1 MAIAARDARAAQPSP
16 QVTMSES
23 HFLVRKV
30 AVLGA
35 GVMGAQ
41 IAAHLANASVPV
53 VLFDLAAKEG
63 DPNGIAQKAIAN
75 LVKLEPSPLATKD
88 RGDYIDPANYDQHLA
103 LLAGCDLVIEA
114 ISERM
119 DWKRALYEKVAP
131 HIGAQAIFASNT
143 SGLSI
148 NALADA
154 CPASLRPRFCGIHF
168 FNPPR
173 YMHLVELIAQKDT
186 APALLDQLET
196 FLVTTLGKGVVRAK
210 DTPNFVANRVGV
222 FSMLATMAHTERFG
236 LGFDVVDA
244 LTGPLIGRAK
254 SATFRTADVV
264 GLDTLAHVIHTMDET
279 LPADPWHA
287 YYQSPEWLAALIAKG
302 ALGQKTK
309 AGVFQKVGKDIQ
321 VLDLATQSYRR
332 AEGTVDPG
340 VAQILALKDPVEKFS
355 RLRESTHPQAQFVW
369 SIFRDLFHYAAYHL
383 ADIADNA
390 RDVDL
395 AIRWGFGWQMG
406 PFEIWQ
412 AAGWKSIA
420 RWIADDIAAGKTL
433 VGAALPAWVDAGP
446 AGEGVHTPAGAYAP
460 ATNGF
465 RPRSSLA
472 VYQRQYFPDPVLG
485 EKWPQ
490 GTTILETDA
499 VRMWHTGDDIAIVSF
514 KSKANTIGEDVL
526 DGVLAAIAEAEKNWR
541 GLVIWQTREP
551 FSFGANLA
559 SFGPAVQAGKWDVVE
574 AVVAKF
580 QHTSQRLKYSL
591 VPTVAAV
598 RGMALGGSCEFI
610 MHCDRAVAAL
620 ESYIGLVEAGVGLLP
635 GGGGCKEL
643 VVRAAQEVARG
654 ANGSQLDPFP
664 FIRTYFQQ
672 VAMATVSRSALE
684 ARELGYLKLAD
695 VVIFNAHELLW
706 VAKAQVR
713 ALSESAYRPSLP
725 QREVAVVGKTGIATL
740 EMMLVNMRDGG
751 FISAHDFAV
760 GLTIARVLCG
770 GEIESGSLVDEPWL
784 LELERREFMTLL
796 KNPKT
801 LERIAHTLQT
811 GKPLRN

>member
-1 MAIAARDARAAQPSP
+1 
-16 QVTMSES
+16 MSES

-53 VLFDLAAKEG
+53 LLFDLAAKEG
-63 DPNGIAQKAIAN
+63 DANGIAQKAIVT
-75 LVKLEPSPLATKD
+75 LGKLEPSPLATKD
-88 RGDYIDPANYDQHLA
+88 RGDYIDPANYDQHLS
-103 LLAGCDLVIEA
+103 LLAGCDLVVEA

-119 DWKRALYEKVAP
+119 DWKQALYEKVAP
-131 HIGAQAIFASNT
+131 HMGAQAIFASNT

-148 NALADA
+148 NALAEA

-173 YMHLVELIAQKDT
+173 YMHLVELIAHKDT

-210 DTPNFVANRVGV
+210 DTPNFIANRVGV

-254 SATFRTADVV
+254 SATYRTADVV
-264 GLDTLAHVIHTMDET
+264 GLDTLAHVIRTMDEA

-287 YYQSPEWLAALIAKG
+287 YYQSPAWLNALIAKG

-309 AGVFQKVGKDIQ
+309 AGVFQKIGKDIQ
-321 VLDLATQSYRR
+321 VLDLASQSYRR
-332 AEGTVDPG
+332 AEAAVDPG
-340 VAQILALKDPVEKFS
+340 VAQILELKDPAEKFA

-395 AIRWGFGWQMG
+395 AIRWGFGWQSG
-406 PFEIWQ
+406 PFETWQ
-412 AAGWKSIA
+412 AAGWKATS
-420 RWIADDIAAGKTL
+420 RWIADDIATGKAL
-433 VGAALPAWVDAGP
+433 VSAPLPAWVGAG
-446 AGEGVHTPAGAYAP
+446 AASDGVHTPAGAYSP
-460 ATNGF
+460 TTNAF

-485 EKWPQ
+485 ERWPK

-526 DGVLAAIAEAEKNWR
+526 DGMLAAVAEAEKNWR

-559 SFGPAVQAGKWDVVE
+559 SFGPAVQAGRWEVVE

-643 VVRAAQEVARG
+643 AVRAAQEVAHG
-654 ANGSQLDPFP
+654 ANGSQLDAFP
-664 FIRTYFQQ
+664 FVRSYFQQ
-672 VAMATVSRSALE
+672 AAMATVSRSALE
-684 ARELGYLKLAD
+684 ARELGYLKPAD

-713 ALSESAYRPSLP
+713 ALSESAYRPPLP
-725 QREVAVVGKTGIATL
+725 QRNVAVVGKTGIATL
-740 EMMLVNMRDGG
+740 EMLLVNMRDGG
-751 FISAHDFAV
+751 FISAHDFVV
-760 GLTIARVLCG
+760 GLAIAKVLCG
-770 GEIESGSLVDEPWL
+770 GEVESGSLVDETWL
-784 LELERREFMTLL
+784 LELERREFMALL
-796 KNPKT
+796 KTQKT
-801 LERIAHTLQT
+801 LERIAHTLKT

>member
-1 MAIAARDARAAQPSP
+1 
-16 QVTMSES
+16 MSES
-23 HFLVRKV
+23 PFLVRKV

-53 VLFDLAAKEG
+53 VLFDLAAKDG
-63 DPNGIAQKAIAN
+63 DPNSIAQKAIEN
-75 LVKLEPSPLATKD
+75 LKKLEPSPLATKD
-88 RGDYIDPANYDQHLA
+88 RADYIDAANYDQHLA
-103 LLAGCDLVIEA
+103 LLANCDLVIEA

-119 DWKRALYEKVAP
+119 DWKKALYEKVAP
-131 HIGAQAIFASNT
+131 HIGAQTIFASNT

-222 FSMLATMAHTERFG
+222 FSMLATMVHTERFG

-244 LTGPLIGRAK
+244 LTGPVIGRAK
-254 SATFRTADVV
+254 SATYRTADVV
-264 GLDTLAHVIHTMDET
+264 GLDTLAHVIRTMDEA
-279 LPADPWHA
+279 LPADPWHGF
-287 YYQSPEWLAALIAKG
+287 YQSPAWLEALIAKG

-309 AGVFQKVGKDIQ
+309 AGVFQRVGKDIQ
-321 VLDLATQSYRR
+321 VLDLVQQTYRR
-332 AEGTVDPG
+332 AEGVIDPG
-340 VAQILALKDPVEKFS
+340 VAGILALEHPAEKFS
-355 RLRESTHPQAQFVW
+355 RLRANDHPQAQFLW

-383 ADIADNA
+383 ASIADNA

-406 PFEIWQ
+406 PFETWQ
-412 AAGWKSIA
+412 AAGWQQIA
-420 RWIADDIAAGKTL
+420 RWIAEDIAAGKML
-433 VGAALPAWVDAGP
+433 VGAPLPDWFGAGP
-446 AGEGVHTPAGAYAP
+446 ASEGVHTPAGAYSA
-460 ATNGF
+460 ATHAF

-472 VYQRQYFPDPVLG
+472 VYKRQYFPDPILG
-485 EKWPQ
+485 ERWPK
-490 GTTILETDA
+490 GTTILETGA

-514 KSKANTIGEDVL
+514 KSKSNTIGEDVL
-526 DGVLAAIAEAEKNWR
+526 DGMLAAIAEAEKNWR

-559 SFGPAVQAGKWDVVE
+559 SFSAAVQAGHWDVVE
-574 AVVAKF
+574 GVVAKF

-591 VPTVAAV
+591 IPTVAAV

-610 MHCDRAVAAL
+610 MHCDRTVAAL

-643 VVRAAQEVARG
+643 AARAAQEVARG

-664 FIRTYFQQ
+664 FVRTYFQQ
-672 VAMATVSRSALE
+672 VAMAMVSRSALE
-684 ARELGYLKLAD
+684 AREFGYLRPAD
-695 VVIFNAHELLW
+695 VVIFNAYELLW
-706 VAKAQVR
+706 VAKAQILS
-713 ALSESAYRPSLP
+713 LSESAYRPPLP
-725 QREVAVVGKTGIATL
+725 QRNISVVGKTGIATL

-751 FISAHDFAV
+751 FISAYDFVV
-760 GLTIARVLCG
+760 GVAIARVLCG
-770 GEIESGSLVDEPWL
+770 GDIESGSLVDEKWL
-784 LELERREFMTLL
+784 IELERREFMALL
-796 KNPKT
+796 KSPKT
-801 LERIAHTLQT
+801 LERIAHTLKT